1 MQGCYVR
8 QETTILLKY
17 INYYM
22 KEQVFTLSD
31 SVAKSSSTERAA
43 FIRRTYFH
51 LAIALL
57 AFTGIEYYLVS
68 SPFAAQLASSMTG
81 GISLLIV
88 LGLFMGVSYL
98 ANKLALTGG
107 SVQMQYLGL
116 GMFVIAEAFVFLPLL
131 FIAANFGGQ
140 GLIPTAGFM
149 TLLLVG
155 GITAT
160 VFITK
165 KDFSFMGSV
174 LSIGSFVAIGFII
187 CSMIFGFSLG
197 LVFSS
202 VMVLF
207 AAGSVLYSTSNIM
220 HQYRTDQHVAASL
233 SLFASVALLF
243 YYLVQVLMSFA
254 GGSDD

>member
-1 MQGCYVR
+1 
-8 QETTILLKY
+8 
-17 INYYM
+17 M
-22 KEQVFTLSD
+22 KEQVYDLQ
-31 SVAKSSSTERAA
+31 SVANSPATERAA
-43 FIRRTYFH
+43 FIRRTYAH
-51 LAIALL
+51 LAVALL
-57 AFTGIEYYLVS
+57 GFIAVEYYLVHS
-68 SPFAAQLASSMTG
+68 SFAASLVSSMLG
-81 GISLLIV
+81 GMSWLIV

-98 ANKLALTGG
+98 ANKLAASQT
-107 SVQMQYLGL
+107 SQQMQYLGL
-116 GMFVIAEAFVFLPLL
+116 GLFVIAEAIVFLPLL
-131 FIAANFGGQ
+131 YIATFYAGE
-140 GLIPTAGFM
+140 GLIATAGLM

-174 LSIGSFVAIGFII
+174 LSMGGFVALGFIL

-207 AAGSVLYSTSNIM
+207 AGGSVLYSTSNIL
-220 HQYRTDQHVAASL
+220 HRYNTDQHVAASL

-243 YYLVQVLMSFA
+243 FYILQVLMSL
-254 GGSDD
+254 SSRD

>member
-1 MQGCYVR
+1 
-8 QETTILLKY
+8 
-17 INYYM
+17 M
-22 KEQVFTLSD
+22 KEQVYDLQ
-31 SVAKSSSTERAA
+31 SVANSPASERAA
-43 FIRRTYFH
+43 FIRRTYAH
-51 LAIALL
+51 LAVALL
-57 AFTGIEYYLVS
+57 GFIAVEYYLVHS
-68 SPFAAQLASSMTG
+68 SFAASLVSSMLG
-81 GISLLIV
+81 GMSWLIV

-98 ANKLALTGG
+98 ANKLAASQT
-107 SVQMQYLGL
+107 SQQMQYLGL
-116 GMFVIAEAFVFLPLL
+116 GLFVVAEAIVFLPLL
-131 FIAANFGGQ
+131 YIATFYAGE
-140 GLIPTAGFM
+140 GLIATAGLM

-174 LSIGSFVAIGFII
+174 LSMGGFVALGFIL

-207 AAGSVLYSTSNIM
+207 AGGSVLYSTSNIL
-220 HQYRTDQHVAASL
+220 HRYNTDQHVAASL

-243 YYLVQVLMSFA
+243 FYILQVLMSL
-254 GGSDD
+254 SSRD